1 MRHALLNLCG
11 ICTDWQKPRVESR
24 DKITS
29 AFGIKLAIAF
39 IALSASPI
47 AVIVFTLAPTNYQ
60 GQHMQYTNQ
69 LNQHYNNHRMN
80 QQLQQQ
86 QMQINWMQMQQ
97 HFNSMPTYKPY
108 GY

>member
-1 MRHALLNLCG
+1 M
-11 ICTDWQKPRVESR
+11 
-24 DKITS
+24 
-29 AFGIKLAIAF
+29 KLAIAF
-39 IALSASPI
+39 IVLSASPI
-47 AVIVFTLAPTNYQ
+47 AAIAYPAPTNYQ

-69 LNQHYNNHRMN
+69 LNQNYNNHRMN

-86 QMQINWMQMQQ
+86 QMQINRMQMQQ